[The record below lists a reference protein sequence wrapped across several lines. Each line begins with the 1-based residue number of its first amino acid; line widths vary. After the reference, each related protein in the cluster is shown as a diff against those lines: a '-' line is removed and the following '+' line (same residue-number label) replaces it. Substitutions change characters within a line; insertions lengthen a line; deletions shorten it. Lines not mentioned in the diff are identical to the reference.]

1 MLKKFIILIYLAL
14 SRGSAEF
21 DQFAGFDFAAPSVE
35 QNSQFDLTPSTTTD
49 LSDTIIENS
58 FPTSDNTVEIFP
70 PHYPAV
76 INALSSDTIVGDFL
90 LTNDTAIE
98 MFPISDSNV
107 TNSPSSDTAVGD
119 SYLSNDTTVEIFP
132 PNDSNVKN
140 SRASDTI
147 VGDSFSSN
155 DTAVE
160 IIPSSDS
167 TIINGPLSDTIVEN
181 SFQIN
186 DTAVEIFPLNNSTIK
201 NTSLNN
207 TNVVYAY
214 PTSETA
220 VENSFPINNTD
231 VEIFPLSNPT
241 IKNTPSS
248 DTIVENV
255 YPTSETAVENS
266 LATDLT
272 DKNAHSIDTI
282 VENSPPTSYTTVED
296 SPSTH
301 DTMQNTTS
309 KTTVFIDNNE
319 WGNAPADLEPLINNY
334 PCSKK
339 DCPNN
344 YKTTY
349 KPLDLGFILTR
360 IPRADTRPL
369 NDVQQPDCPVEPT
382 IHIGSFVVPSKQD
395 ITKTM
400 RKLLQNTFSNYRN
413 KTISFLEDIDKARK
427 TMIDEEKSC
436 FNKTEY
442 HECVEH
448 VSSGTKMITSSLL
461 HSMDNTMKNIEFLYE
476 SLKCNLSDPAT
487 VDDPIKLIKLIA
499 SETATIDFAMPG
511 YLRLLYTC
519 FRFCERRSEDITSIG
534 MHSHPENFKK
544 LIQPQPQA
552 TSRLDSNPKDS
563 RHFSLH
569 LSSRPHYK
577 KLRRMITL
585 KVKPSGG
592 FKYLNVDR
600 ISYIKN
606 IDLQINGR
614 RV

>member
-339 DCPNN
+339 
-344 YKTTY
+344 
-349 KPLDLGFILTR
+349 
-360 IPRADTRPL
+360 
-369 NDVQQPDCPVEPT
+369 
-382 IHIGSFVVPSKQD
+382 
-395 ITKTM
+395 
-400 RKLLQNTFSNYRN
+400 
-413 KTISFLEDIDKARK
+413 ARK

>member
-413 KTISFLEDIDKARK
+413 KTISFLEDIDK
-427 TMIDEEKSC
+427 
-436 FNKTEY
+436 
-442 HECVEH
+442 
-448 VSSGTKMITSSLL
+448 
-461 HSMDNTMKNIEFLYE
+461 